1 MAGQATRHIVDPCRC
16 AVTEVDDDSAQVR
29 LVALVRDKQA
39 RRAVLIGALINAA
52 ALAHLLASPPNC
64 VLQLMRALA

>member
-1 MAGQATRHIVDPCRC
+1 
-16 AVTEVDDDSAQVR
+16 VTEVDDDSAQVR